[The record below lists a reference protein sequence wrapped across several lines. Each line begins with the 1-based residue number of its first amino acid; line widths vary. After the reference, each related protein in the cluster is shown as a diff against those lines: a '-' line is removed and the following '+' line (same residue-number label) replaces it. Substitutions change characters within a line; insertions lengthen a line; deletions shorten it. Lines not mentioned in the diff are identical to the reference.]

1 MPSSWR
7 PSSAPASRRDLSIQD
22 YYTKLKRLADQLRD
36 VGHPVSEP
44 SQVFNLLCGLSPRY
58 RHVKPVIKS
67 KSPPHTFRSAMS
79 YLLLEEAS
87 DDHDAKTQAGHALYA
102 GRGGSSAPTTGSGR
116 YGDSGPRSGSGGGS
130 NRSKRSARQRSKG
143 SNSGSGGMPPAGGRS
158 SATAPSQRPPAG

>member
-1 MPSSWR
+1 
-7 PSSAPASRRDLSIQD
+7 
-22 YYTKLKRLADQLRD
+22 
-36 VGHPVSEP
+36 
-44 SQVFNLLCGLSPRY
+44 
-58 RHVKPVIKS
+58 
-67 KSPPHTFRSAMS
+67 MS

-102 GRGGSSAPTTGSGR
+102 GRGFSSAPTTGSGGS
-116 YGDSGPRSGSGGGS
+116 GDFGPRSGSGGGS